1 MKITE
6 TFIRQ
11 IVRQELTKVLQE
23 AYIPTEE
30 EKEQIHS
37 SSYENIRNTDVY
49 KKMTAENPHG
59 TEMQAR
65 IAAHKAEKAA
75 KKRKNKKV

>member
-11 IVRQELTKVLQE
+11 IIRQELTKVLQE

-30 EKEQIHS
+30 EKQKIRDS
-37 SSYENIRNTDVY
+37 TYEDIRNTDVY
-49 KKMTAENPHG
+49 KKMTAESPHA
-59 TEMQAR
+59 TEMQTR
-65 IAAHKAEKAA
+65 ITAHKAEKTA

>member
-6 TFIRQ
+6 TTIRQ
-11 IVRQELTKVLQE
+11 IVREELKWVLE

-49 KKMTAENPHG
+49 KKMTAESPHA